1 MWPRPPAEPV
11 EGRGV
16 YVMRTLRD
24 LRHMGRVL
32 WVTFQE
38 PWSQE
43 RVGGGIGGVG
53 EGVLEGVGWRREMG
67 GGEVVVAM
75 VGGLVVVVVVGVVGR
90 VRCGG
95 LGMWCCALRWERGR
109 RWSGGR
115 GSLRREL

>member
-1 MWPRPPAEPV
+1 
-11 EGRGV
+11 
-16 YVMRTLRD
+16 MRTLRD

-43 RVGGGIGGVG
+43 RVGGGIVE
-53 EGVLEGVGWRREMG
+53 EGVVEVEVVGWRREMG

-75 VGGLVVVVVVGVVGR
+75 VGGLVVVVVVER

-95 LGMWCCALRWERGR
+95 LGMWCCALRWSAVEVGA
-109 RWSGGR
+109 GCR